1 MSIGGIE
8 WPSSTTRIHPSI
20 ASIASIHHVTDE
32 WMNEPGQPEAA
43 QTEEKKQQVFFF
55 HSFFVFFLQF
65 SPKFPSF
72 YFALLI
78 WFFTNFFFFFIL
90 LLLTNK
96 DENWREISPL
106 LCQCDWIESIE
117 EKETMAIVQIFA
129 SIISNYA
136 QLRHSI
142 WIIKPIRNGW
152 RFPRRRQPPIA
163 TRHWPK
169 AEIAFHIIGI
179 HWINQSEYKVERC
192 QQKYFW
198 KFAHCRLVFQL
209 LAPICDKRYDPSL
222 DSIKC
227 ALDSNS

>member
-8 WPSSTTRIHPSI
+8 WPSSTTRIHP
-20 ASIASIHHVTDE
+20 SIASIHHVTDE

-55 HSFFVFFLQF
+55 ILSSSSFSNFPQNFLLFILPFWFDF
-65 SPKFPSF
+65 SPIS
-72 YFALLI
+72 
-78 WFFTNFFFFFIL
+78 FFFIL